1 MADFRAI
8 MSLVFKGRSYRQIAE
23 AVGCS
28 HREVS
33 TVRGVIADRGITAAR
48 LAGMSDAEL
57 AGLFPDGRSG
67 VSTGYDGPDFA
78 RVVAS
83 MRSNPHFTLLQA
95 WRGYVGSASDL
106 RKYGYSQYCHLF
118 GQYAVRNDVVATL
131 HHEPGRAMFVDWAGD
146 TIGLVDAAGGRPV
159 LGYLFVA
166 VLPFSGCMYCR
177 AFTDMRTEAW
187 ITAHIGAFEHFGGVP
202 QIVVPDH
209 ASTAT
214 HRAKKG
220 DGARFVNDRYRQMA
234 DHYGTAIVPARV
246 RRPRD
251 KAAVESAVNTVQQTR
266 PRVPARGGV
275 DESGRAERGHRRA
288 GQRGQPRASSGRREH
303 PVPAIHRRGGPDALA
318 AA

>member
-8 MSLVFKGRSYRQIAE
+8 MSLVFKGRSYRQIVE

-28 HREVS
+28 QRDVS
-33 TVRGVIADRGITAAR
+33 AARKVITDRGITAAR
-48 LAGMSDAEL
+48 LAGLSDAEL

-67 VSTGYDGPDFA
+67 VSSGYDGPDFA

-83 MRSNPHFTLLQA
+83 MRSNPHFTLLAA
-95 WRGYVGSASDL
+95 WRGYVGSVSEL

-118 GQYAVRNDVVATL
+118 GQYAARNDLVATL

-146 TIGLVDAAGGRPV
+146 TIGLVDAAGGDPAV
-159 LGYLFVA
+159 AYLFVA
-166 VLPFSGCMYCR
+166 VLPFSGCVYCR

-187 ITAHIGAFEHFGGVP
+187 ITAHIGAFELFGGVP

-214 HRAKKG
+214 HRAKQG
-220 DGARFVNDRYRQMA
+220 DAARFVNDRYRQMA

-246 RRPRD
+246 RKPRD
-251 KAAVESAVNTVQQTR
+251 YPEDLVIPSV
-266 PRVPARGGV
+266 
-275 DESGRAERGHRRA
+275 RR
-288 GQRGQPRASSGRREH
+288 
-303 PVPAIHRRGGPDALA
+303 
-318 AA
+318 